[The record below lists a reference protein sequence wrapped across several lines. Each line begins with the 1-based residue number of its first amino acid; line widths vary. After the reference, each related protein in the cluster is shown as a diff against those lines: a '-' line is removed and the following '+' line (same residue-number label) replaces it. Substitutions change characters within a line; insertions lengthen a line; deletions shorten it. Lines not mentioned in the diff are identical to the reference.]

1 MMERYYSQ
9 MGHDSRHGVVCH
21 RMLNGDMHCLNEPT
35 RPQRRSPLRASVG
48 SLLKLQGSLYTC
60 PGVSLLVGRRLV
72 CLG

>member
-48 SLLKLQGSLYTC
+48 SLRKWTKKI
-60 PGVSLLVGRRLV
+60 P
-72 CLG
+72 LGGGNSKGDSRW